1 MCLTFDFTYI
11 ILKKLILEVSLM
23 IKEIGKITIYVNN
36 VEEAKKFWL
45 EKMNFIIKFEAEMG
59 PGFKWLEV
67 GPTKEAFTTFV
78 IYNKEMMAKQNPQAN
93 VGHPNIILST
103 TNIESTYSKMK
114 ENGVDVDEIKTMPYG
129 SMFSFKDQ
137 DGNAYLIRE
146 DLV

>member
-1 MCLTFDFTYI
+1 
-11 ILKKLILEVSLM
+11 M

-93 VGHPNIILST
+93 VGHPNIILRFFGKRS
-103 TNIESTYSKMK
+103 
-114 ENGVDVDEIKTMPYG
+114 
-129 SMFSFKDQ
+129 
-137 DGNAYLIRE
+137 AYLCRYF
-146 DLV
+146 LYKCVKHMQQLR

>member
-1 MCLTFDFTYI
+1 
-11 ILKKLILEVSLM
+11 M

-103 TNIESTYSKMK
+103 TNIEATYSKMK
-114 ENGVDVDEIKTMPYG
+114 ENILPYG
-129 SMFSFKDQ
+129 IVLISSTSTPFSF
-137 DGNAYLIRE
+137 IFE
-146 DLV
+146 